1 MVIRVAQALE
11 VTTDELLGLN
21 GAKKNADNGKLSLR
35 LLRRSKKIEEL
46 PPSQQKTLLKTIDT
60 FLKGAGK

>member
-1 MVIRVAQALE
+1 LRCLSEEI
-11 VTTDELLGLN
+11 LGLN
-21 GAKKNADNGKLSLR
+21 AARKKGDGKASLR

-60 FLKGAGK
+60 FLKGAKR